1 MVFAFVAGNEKETCM
16 KKSAFNR
23 HLLVAGG
30 VLLLRSAVFS
40 AELPEILIQH
50 REAVGS
56 VEAIEAARTMTTQS
70 ELSMVILEGTTD
82 MVVAAPDKSWT
93 HVETPVMQFTEA
105 SNGIFRWKRDQNRQ
119 VTSRNEP
126 ARLNR
131 YAPVLPE
138 FQYLFPNDEIS
149 VRDTGSKTIDGVEYR
164 CLEVVAP
171 GYKKPRIL
179 YLDPETLLCV
189 REETEQEGIS
199 LVVTH
204 TDFREVDGI
213 TLPFKTVQQAMI
225 PGMPPTTLTITDLRF
240 NEPVNLSLFEPPAE
254 TLHDYV
260 FTHSNQV
267 TVPLM
272 IQGEHLMLDV
282 SINDSEPVRF
292 ILDSGAGSTI
302 IDCAFA
308 DELGLERT
316 GGMHAIGVGGAEE
329 IDRIEVDR
337 LAVGDFSISS
347 LNLYCMDLSLISG
360 MLGMDDQVKGIV
372 GYDLFARAVL
382 KLDYAGRTL
391 TVLHPDHFVY
401 DGSGNMIPGEIVHNL
416 LYIDGII
423 DGDIEGKLRLDTGA
437 AGGLHLH
444 AGHLK
449 KQGVMDRYEGK
460 REIKMHGAGGE
471 MTLQVVDVD
480 TLAIG
485 DFVVNKP
492 FSTLNTG
499 EKLSILDTLDAMATV
514 GNQVLSR
521 FVVYFD
527 FPNTRLI
534 LEPAGTVPAA
544 GSGMTA
550 RAGLSV
556 KQDDTGC
563 IVVASVR
570 EGFPA
575 EKAGFREGDRIVRF
589 EKLKPGKGLTID
601 TLNRMPAGPE
611 GSRYRV
617 RVIRNDETLRLRL
630 EW

>member
-1 MVFAFVAGNEKETCM
+1 M
-16 KKSAFNR
+16 KKIAFNR
-23 HLLVAGG
+23 YLLVAGG
-30 VLLLRSAVFS
+30 VLLVQSMVFA

-56 VEAIEAARTMTTQS
+56 VEAIEAVRTMTAQS
-70 ELSMVILEGTTD
+70 NLSMVILEGTTE
-82 MVVAAPDKSWT
+82 MVIAAPDKSWT

-105 SNGIFRWKRDQNRQ
+105 SNGMIRWKRDQNMQ
-119 VTSRNEP
+119 VTTRNDP
-126 ARLNR
+126 ARLKQ
-131 YAPVLPE
+131 YAPVLPD

-149 VRDTGSKTIDGVEYR
+149 VRDAGSKTIDGVEYR
-164 CLEVVAP
+164 CLEVNAP
-171 GYKKPRIL
+171 GYKKPRLL
-179 YLDPETLLCV
+179 YLDTETLLCV

-204 TDFREVDGI
+204 ADFREIEGV

-254 TLHDYV
+254 TLHDYAFV
-260 FTHSNQV
+260 HSSE
-267 TVPLM
+267 TAVPLM
-272 IQGEHLMLDV
+272 MQGEHLMVDV
-282 SINDSEPVRF
+282 SINDSDPVRF

-347 LNLYCMDLSLISG
+347 LNLYCMDLSQISD

-372 GYDLFARAVL
+372 GYDLFARVIL

-391 TVLHPDHFVY
+391 TMLHPDHFVY
-401 DGSGNMIPGEIVHNL
+401 NGPGTIIPGEIVLNL
-416 LYIDGII
+416 LYIDGVI

-444 AGHLK
+444 AGYLK
-449 KQGVMDRYEGK
+449 KQGVMDRYKGTRAIE
-460 REIKMHGAGGE
+460 MHGAGGE
-471 MTLQVVDVD
+471 MTLQVIDVD
-480 TLAIG
+480 TLVIG
-485 DFVVNKP
+485 EFVVNKP

-499 EKLSILDTLDAMATV
+499 ETLSILDTLDAMATV
-514 GNQVLSR
+514 GNQVLSQ

-534 LEPAGTVPAA
+534 LEPVPAA
-544 GSGMTA
+544 DTGMTG

-556 KQDDTGC
+556 TQDETGC

-570 EGFPA
+570 EGSPA
-575 EKAGFREGDRIVRF
+575 ENAGFRKGDRIVRF
-589 EKLKPGKGLTID
+589 EKLRPGKGLTID
-601 TLNRMPAGPE
+601 TLNRMPAGPK

-617 RVIRNDETLRLRL
+617 RVIRNDETLRFRL